1 MMLDWFS
8 AHLHEDVRQLI
19 VEEKG
24 HCLLFHG
31 GGVTGVLQP
40 NDTHV
45 HEPLSKEFK
54 RLEQRDVSHQRR
66 LNNGKIPRRT
76 RQKVYDD
83 CHLAWDSIDHDYVG
97 PKSHLQD
104 GWTLPLDGSRDDE
117 IYHDLEPIWNSP
129 ALDMFTARQKLID
142 EVNQDI
148 TDKIYTDWSQWPEL
162 LEEFPPHS
170 AMVEGQEGHR
180 DRANGDDADG
190 DDEADGDDDDG
201 EAGPYDDD
209 DSDGAGGGDE
219 GGEEGEEEEEEEE
232 EEEDDEDPDEGADD
246 GGADAAAAAPS
257 SGAAPPAA
265 PAAPP
270 PVLGSGVVGPE
281 LEADVRDTEIK
292 VRMYVRTYVRT
303 YVRIYLFQ
311 SRSCLQSVL
320 CTHHH
325 CVVLGVVSCA
335 SAPGLGYVRG

>member
-31 GGVTGVLQP
+31 GGVTGILQP

-54 RLEQRDVSHQRR
+54 RLEQRDVSQQRR

-129 ALDMFTARQKLID
+129 ALDMSTVRQELICLL
-142 EVNQDI
+142 
-148 TDKIYTDWSQWPEL
+148 YTSPS
-162 LEEFPPHS
+162 P
-170 AMVEGQEGHR
+170 R
-180 DRANGDDADG
+180 D
-190 DDEADGDDDDG
+190 
-201 EAGPYDDD
+201 
-209 DSDGAGGGDE
+209 
-219 GGEEGEEEEEEEE
+219 
-232 EEEDDEDPDEGADD
+232 
-246 GGADAAAAAPS
+246 
-257 SGAAPPAA
+257 
-265 PAAPP
+265 
-270 PVLGSGVVGPE
+270 
-281 LEADVRDTEIK
+281 
-292 VRMYVRTYVRT
+292 
-303 YVRIYLFQ
+303 
-311 SRSCLQSVL
+311 
-320 CTHHH
+320 
-325 CVVLGVVSCA
+325 
-335 SAPGLGYVRG
+335 

>member
-1 MMLDWFS
+1 MGNMYVCTYVRTSTQSHPSCGLLFQIEERPQDSVCVMLDWFS

-54 RLEQRDVSHQRR
+54 RLEQRDVSQQRR
-66 LNNGKIPRRT
+66 LNNGKIPQRT

-148 TDKIYTDWSQWPEL
+148 TDRISLDLIISRNILREIRMKLSFAQ
-162 LEEFPPHS
+162 S
-170 AMVEGQEGHR
+170 AG
-180 DRANGDDADG
+180 
-190 DDEADGDDDDG
+190 
-201 EAGPYDDD
+201 
-209 DSDGAGGGDE
+209 
-219 GGEEGEEEEEEEE
+219 
-232 EEEDDEDPDEGADD
+232 
-246 GGADAAAAAPS
+246 
-257 SGAAPPAA
+257 
-265 PAAPP
+265 
-270 PVLGSGVVGPE
+270 
-281 LEADVRDTEIK
+281 
-292 VRMYVRTYVRT
+292 
-303 YVRIYLFQ
+303 
-311 SRSCLQSVL
+311 
-320 CTHHH
+320 
-325 CVVLGVVSCA
+325 
-335 SAPGLGYVRG
+335 

>member
-31 GGVTGVLQP
+31 GGVTGILQP

-54 RLEQRDVSHQRR
+54 RLEQRDVGKQRR

-129 ALDMFTARQKLID
+129 ALDMFSVRQQLKDEINKDID
-142 EVNQDI
+142 DR
-148 TDKIYTDWSQWPEL
+148 IYTDWSQWPEL

-201 EAGPYDDD
+201 EAGPDDDD
-209 DSDGAGGGDE
+209 DSDGAGGGGE
-219 GGEEGEEEEEEEE
+219 GGEEGEEEDD
-232 EEEDDEDPDEGADD
+232 EEDDEDPDDGADD
-246 GGADAAAAAPS
+246 GAADAAAAAPS

-265 PAAPP
+265 PASAP
-270 PVLGSGVVGPE
+270 PVLGSGVVEPE
-281 LEADVRDTEIK
+281 LEADVGDTEIK

-303 YVRIYLFQ
+303 YVFICSSRGLVSSQFCARTIIVLYL
-311 SRSCLQSVL
+311 
-320 CTHHH
+320 
-325 CVVLGVVSCA
+325 G
-335 SAPGLGYVRG
+335 